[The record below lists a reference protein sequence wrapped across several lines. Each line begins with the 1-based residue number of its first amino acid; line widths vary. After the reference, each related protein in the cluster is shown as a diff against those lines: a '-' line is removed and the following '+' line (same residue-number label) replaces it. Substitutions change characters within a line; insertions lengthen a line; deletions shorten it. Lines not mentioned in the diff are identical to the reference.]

1 MEYNDAMRH
10 RLRRI
15 EGQVRGVIGMME
27 QEKECKD
34 VVTQLSAIRSAVDR
48 VIMYVVGQ
56 NMEQCIREEVTGGG
70 GNADQVI
77 REAIELLMKSRL
89 RRVNNGIH

>member
-77 REAIELLMKSRL
+77 REAIELLMKSR
-89 RRVNNGIH
+89 